1 MSVFCS
7 LRDTDT
13 HKTLNELNYESKV
26 TNPVYDPRGPHA
38 DLLSEVGTA

>member
-13 HKTLNELNYESKV
+13 HKTLNKLNYESKV
-26 TNPVYDPRGPHA
+26 TNPSYDHGGSHY
-38 DLLSEVGTA
+38 DFLSEVGTA